1 MDSQTLG
8 ELIDKYA
15 QPLELYAR
23 QWSDDAADLVQ
34 TAFLKLL
41 EEPVLPSNVKPWLYR
56 VVRNLAVSSLRSTI
70 RRRDRETRHFRRS
83 ENWFEDG
90 SDSELDG
97 EKATSALL
105 DLDRKTR
112 EVIVAHLWG
121 TLTFEEIADLTQTSS
136 STVHRRYQNGI
147 QQLRKQMGLSCPV
160 TE

>member
-8 ELIDKYA
+8 ELIDEYA

-41 EEPVLPSNVKPWLYR
+41 EEPTFPSNVKPWLYR
-56 VVRNLAVSSLRSTI
+56 VVRNLAFSSLRSTV
-70 RRRDRETRHFRRS
+70 RRRNREMRHFEQS
-83 ENWFEDG
+83 ENWFEHG
-90 SDSELDG
+90 VDSELDG
-97 EKATSALL
+97 EKATTVLL
-105 DLDRKTR
+105 ELDSRTR

-121 TLTFEEIADLTQTSS
+121 TLTFEEIAELTHSSS

-147 QQLRKQMGLSCPV
+147 QQLRKKLGLSCPT